1 VRFRVDITRAA
12 QSEIGATYEYLQ
24 ENVPEFADRW
34 LIGVYD
40 AIATL
45 SELPHR
51 CARAVESDGTRSEAR
66 QLLYRFSRILYEVR
80 DRTVFVLHVHSDD

>member
-1 VRFRVDITRAA
+1 VRFRVDITRSA
-12 QSEIGATYEYLQ
+12 QSEIGATYEQLR
-24 ENVPEFADRW
+24 ENLPEFADRW
-34 LIGVYD
+34 LVGVYE

-51 CARAVESDGTRSEAR
+51 CARAWESDGTRSDAR

-80 DRTVFVLHVHSDD
+80 GRTVIVLHVRSDD